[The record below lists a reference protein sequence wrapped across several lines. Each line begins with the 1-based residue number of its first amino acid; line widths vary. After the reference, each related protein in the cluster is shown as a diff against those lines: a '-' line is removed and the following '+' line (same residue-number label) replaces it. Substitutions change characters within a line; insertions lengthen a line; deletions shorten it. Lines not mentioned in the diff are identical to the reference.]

1 MATAD
6 ETLTDEQILLQLRA
20 DVVEK
25 RCRDQQTTFY
35 EAGVQRESEL
45 RRERQDK
52 LGVSLTS
59 LLARIEA
66 NVSLLHPPPSREMTS
81 DASSSSSSSSSELKV
96 GIALMTRQPHRFDW
110 WLRYH
115 RSLGVHHVFVHVE
128 DSPELL
134 PLLQADEFK
143 DFVIIVAT
151 SGDEG
156 DGCSDVNVSD
166 GAIAS
171 CQLPPSARMGNC
183 ASAAGLDPS
192 GLASHASVLTST
204 PPADYSLM
212 DRQER
217 HVDRSLQLARQRGVD
232 WLFHIDDDEL
242 LHFDVP
248 FATLVSAPLPHVRC
262 RSVHWLSP
270 ALCDLHR

>member
-134 PLLQADEFK
+134 PLLQSDEFES
-143 DFVIIVAT
+143 FVSIVAK

-156 DGCSDVNVSD
+156 DSCSAIDVNVSA
-166 GAIAS
+166 GAVAP
-171 CQLPPSARMGNC
+171 CPLPPSRARMGNC
-183 ASAAGLDPS
+183 ASSAGLDPT
-192 GLASHASVLTST
+192 GLASRASMLTHTSPDRHH
-204 PPADYSLM
+204 PPQTTA
-212 DRQER
+212 
-217 HVDRSLQLARQRGVD
+217 
-232 WLFHIDDDEL
+232 
-242 LHFDVP
+242 
-248 FATLVSAPLPHVRC
+248 
-262 RSVHWLSP
+262 
-270 ALCDLHR
+270 